1 MIKTVIDTS
10 TLISLARISYLE
22 LLPRL
27 RKSVVLPHEV
37 YEEAVIKGEEK
48 GIADA
53 TVIKGFIKRYGIEI
67 VSAKS
72 NFIKALRSQIN
83 RNLSKG
89 DEAVLSL
96 ALSVGAK
103 EVLTNDDGLGKIA
116 MGLGFRVIATPDL
129 LMEALKEKVMNI
141 QDFEIFVRGL
151 AVENRVSS
159 ALAEL
164 YLMEGRKHVKG

>member
-1 MIKTVIDTS
+1 
-10 TLISLARISYLE
+10 
-22 LLPRL
+22 
-27 RKSVVLPHEV
+27 LPHEV
-37 YEEAVIKGEEK
+37 YEEAVINGEEK

-53 TVIKGFIKRYGIEI
+53 IVIKGFIKNYGIEI
-67 VSAKS
+67 VGTKR

-96 ALSVGAK
+96 AFSVGAK

-129 LMEALKEKVMNI
+129 LMEALKEKVITI
-141 QDFEIFVRGL
+141 QDFENFVRGL
-151 AVENRVSS
+151 VVENRVSS

-164 YLMEGRKHVKG
+164 YLMEGKKHVKG